1 MKYLKKFETSQE
13 YAAFLESEAM
23 VKPNVSYLSDSGK
36 LYYHPYLP
44 MSSFII
50 NQNLTDSAAMISGD
64 INGIGIQL
72 IRQNSHRYLG
82 KYTSDGVMTIC
93 QLDDNDSRLYSDG
106 SPADLTGAEGDVFV
120 RLPRFAYKAV
130 EKESN
135 IWEISFL
142 YGDAPDDSWKQWEG
156 NELIGAYKAYVEDG
170 LMYSKS
176 GVVPTQRMTYN
187 DFTKSATDRGNGYTL
202 IRWRHHCIM
211 AFLFYATYGTTDA
224 ASILG
229 SGPYGDAW
237 PTGGRDSQGMRDV
250 TGAPTNNRTHF
261 WGLEGWIGQLKELMH
276 DAYLFVSSSVQIK
289 ESSPFRYVSR
299 ASGTGYIAKI
309 AIGADLDMAPIKYD
323 STNAYKG
330 NCNPMDTGYYLSRA
344 GSTNYGSMSCLDSS
358 VNETSLSS
366 EVGSRLAFKGS
377 IVESTNVADFKA
389 L

>member
-1 MKYLKKFETSQE
+1 MKYLKKFETHQE

-36 LYYHPYLP
+36 LYYHPYIP

-50 NQNLTDSAAMISGD
+50 NQNLTDPAAMISGD

-120 RLPRFAYKAV
+120 RLPRFAYKAIK
-130 EKESN
+130 KESD
-135 IWEISFL
+135 IWEISFC

-176 GVVPTQRMTYN
+176 GVVPTLNMSYN
-187 DFTKSATDRGNGYTL
+187 DFKKSATDRGNGYTL

-211 AFLFYATYGTTDA
+211 AFLFYSTYGTTDA

-229 SGPYGDAW
+229 SGPYGSAW

-261 WGLEGWIGQLKELMH
+261 WGLEGWIGQSGELMH
-276 DAYLFVSSSVQIK
+276 DAYVYSSTSLQIK
-289 ESSPFRYVSR
+289 ESPTRYVSK
-299 ASGTGYIAKI
+299 ASGDGNIAKI
-309 AIGADLDMAPIKYD
+309 AIGANLDMVPTKYD
-323 STNAYKG
+323 GTNAYKG
-330 NCNPMDTGYYLSRA
+330 YGSFRNDYYLSRA
-344 GSTNYGSMSCLDSS
+344 GQTNSGSMSALTAGSTGTSS
-358 VNETSLSS
+358 SS
-366 EVGSRLAFKGS
+366 SIGSRLAFKGS